1 MADYVD
7 GEMYGVVRE
16 GVLCGEGEAS
26 CMMWREGEVVLYG
39 DSGVLL

>member
-1 MADYVD
+1 MVDCVD

-26 CMMWREGEVVLYG
+26 CMMWRGGILYDVEGRHLV
-39 DSGVLL
+39 